1 MATTIVCIQLI
12 LNMVTIA
19 TGIICMTDFSKGLYE
34 ILNPSPSS
42 SPRDTRDG
50 GKMESLHSLT
60 SGRILLD

>member
-1 MATTIVCIQLI
+1 MATTIVCIQLV

-19 TGIICMTDFSKGLYE
+19 MGITCMTDFSKGLYG

-42 SPRDTRDG
+42 PRDQRDG
-50 GKMESLHSLT
+50 GNMEGVHSLT